1 MWFPLRLTANLGL
14 GLTLQSL
21 RLHRNRP
28 LIENLVPNSN
38 PQARARIVWIAG
50 PEPLDLPETP
60 RVVNSLAA
68 AGRHV
73 FLPTTGVLL
82 RRRIHEFQPSPR
94 LHLTIRFDGAEVA
107 HDGRAGR
114 QGAFRDALESVR
126 TAKLSGFLLC
136 AQLILHAP
144 SESVEIERLHA
155 DLCKLDFDGFVIS
168 PVSPA
173 NEGLRSNVTAL
184 RRRLLSRRWALL
196 SRFLDPV
203 LSASVAAAP
212 ARHLA
217 QRRSRELA
225 PSPSRNYEES
235 VQAP

>member
-1 MWFPLRLTANLGL
+1 
-14 GLTLQSL
+14 
-21 RLHRNRP
+21 
-28 LIENLVPNSN
+28 
-38 PQARARIVWIAG
+38 
-50 PEPLDLPETP
+50 
-60 RVVNSLAA
+60 VNSLAA

-73 FLPTTGVLL
+73 FLSTTGILL

-144 SESVEIERLHA
+144 SESVEIERLHT
-155 DLCKLDFDGFVIS
+155 DLCNLDFDGFVIS
-168 PVSPA
+168 PASRV
-173 NEGLRSNVTAL
+173 NEQLRNNVAAL

-196 SRFLDPV
+196 SSLLDPV
-203 LSASVAAAP
+203 LSTSISTPAAQSAS
-212 ARHLA
+212 
-217 QRRSRELA
+217 RRSREHALPA
-225 PSPSRNYEES
+225 SSRSYEES
-235 VQAP
+235 VQTP

>member
-1 MWFPLRLTANLGL
+1 MWFPLRLIANLGL
-14 GLTLQSL
+14 GLTLRSL

-28 LIENLVPNSN
+28 LIESLVPDNDAQS
-38 PQARARIVWIAG
+38 RAPIVWIAR

-68 AGRHV
+68 AGRLV
-73 FLPTTGVLL
+73 FLPTTGILL

-94 LHLTIRFDGAEVA
+94 LHLTIRFDGAELA

-126 TAKLSGFLLC
+126 AAKLSGFLLC

-144 SESVEIERLHA
+144 SESVEIERLHS

-168 PVSPA
+168 PASTA
-173 NEGLRSNVTAL
+173 NEHLRSNVAAL

-196 SRFLDPV
+196 SSLLDPV
-203 LSASVAAAP
+203 LSASVATAP
-212 ARHLA
+212 ARQSA

-225 PSPSRNYEES
+225 PPSRSYEES